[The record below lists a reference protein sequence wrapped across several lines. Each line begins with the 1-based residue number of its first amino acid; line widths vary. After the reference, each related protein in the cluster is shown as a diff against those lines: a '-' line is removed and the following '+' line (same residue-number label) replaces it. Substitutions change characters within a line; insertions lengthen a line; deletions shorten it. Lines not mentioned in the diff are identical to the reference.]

1 LRRLACNIDGMRPA
15 MPTLIRPLTLNEF
28 LLVKRPRNAAEILC
42 CIAFHY
48 QKRNDREFAISNTF
62 VEEQLQ
68 LSPFKIADVPAAFQR
83 ATDVLK
89 YFTCDTE
96 NVPSNFVLTEK
107 GRRVVSRL
115 PPLPE

>member
-1 LRRLACNIDGMRPA
+1 MRRLACNIDGMRPA
-15 MPTLIRPLTLNEF
+15 LPTLTRPLTLNEF

-42 CIAFHY
+42 CIAFYH
-48 QKRNDREFAISNTF
+48 QTRNDCEFAISNIF

-68 LSPFKIADVPAAFQR
+68 LSPFKITDVPAAFQH
-83 ATDVLK
+83 AIDVLE

-96 NVPSNFVLTEK
+96 SVPSSFVLTEK
-107 GRRVVSRL
+107 GRQVVSRL